1 MYAIQMKNGKGTVLY
16 IDVTNDYA
24 TSVTSDITN
33 ALIFMSYNEC
43 REEMLKF
50 IKRVKNTD
58 WYYDIEII
66 DL

>member
-1 MYAIQMKNGKGTVLY
+1 MKNKKGTTLY

-24 TSVTSDITN
+24 TSVTSDIGN
-33 ALIFMSYNEC
+33 ALIFESWNDC
-43 REEMLKF
+43 RNEMLKF
-50 IKRVKNTD
+50 IERIKNTD